1 MTVCYCTKQECQE
14 LAAKIALLEGRLA
27 NLEARF
33 NTHTRQPIPDA
44 HRYTPPRQPEGDWCT
59 KDECR
64 EIKGIASTALTIAN
78 RVDSDLRV
86 HKTKDI
92 PEAHKYKPKVN
103 VSMSGS
109 TSGNTIKVFTR
120 VDVDGSSGNDSVVLT
135 LRPTVRVEFSL
146 AASRDGTIKGFSK
159 VCVWDVCASD
169 SASVKLPINS
179 NRPPILPPT
188 VPNLPPRPPIVVI
201 PTLPRPSLPTLPRI
215 PLPNLPVPTTP
226 RGGIAPLSEPQKI
239 SCNLSGK
246 FNPSSCTLTLTLT
259 VNSCSKTISI
269 KMNCKDYTTILNRI
283 EQKLG
288 SSLPIYRGSFR
299 DPSDEGEWYGYE
311 RDITSQPSSI
321 GSALGILS
329 AQIEDVHKDVVKGIE
344 AKAVLPDLPL
354 PKVCQVNPTTGERE
368 IVQASLQQMG
378 FGSAISWVGRE
389 VVLPYLTNKLLDY
402 IFDFITKGSEST
414 QETVCS
420 LDTSCQVLLPD
431 PSTPLNT
438 VGSYLLFTWVLED
451 DPRPSVYQ
459 TTGQLRNPIEE
470 LRTASSS
477 QWNQY
482 FQSIYKII
490 GLQYSTYWSEESTK
504 EPLVKGWYLNEEEAL
519 RYFASIRTLTT
530 DTPTTNNNPRYSKV
544 TNANTRIAN
553 IGKKLILRKVCY
565 GTYGTG
571 SDDLTRFN
579 AVHSWKN
586 PYI

>member
-1 MTVCYCTKQECQE
+1 VTVCYCTKEECQA
-14 LAAKIALLEGRLA
+14 LAAKISLLEGRLA

-44 HRYTPPRQPEGDWCT
+44 HRYTPPKEPKGDWCT
-59 KDECR
+59 KEECK
-64 EIKGIASTALTIAN
+64 EIYGIATTALGVAN
-78 RVDSDLRV
+78 RVDADLRS

-92 PEAHKYKPKVN
+92 PDAHKYKPKVN

-109 TSGNTIKVFTR
+109 TSGNSIKVFTR

-135 LRPTVRVEFSL
+135 LTPNVTVEFSL
-146 AASRDGTIKGFSK
+146 AASADGTLKGFSK
-159 VCVWDVCASD
+159 VCLWGICAS
-169 SASVKLPINS
+169 ASSRVKLPINT
-179 NRPPILPPT
+179 PT
-188 VPNLPPRPPIVVI
+188 PPPIVVLPPI
-201 PTLPRPSLPTLPRI
+201 SIRPPTINLPRVPIPSLPRIPIPTVPTPTLPRGGVAPT
-215 PLPNLPVPTTP
+215 
-226 RGGIAPLSEPQKI
+226 AESQKI
-239 SCNLSGK
+239 SCNLTGI

-269 KMNCKDYTTILNRI
+269 KMNCKDYTAILNRI

-288 SSLPIYRGSFR
+288 SPLPIYRGSYR
-299 DPSDEGEWYGYE
+299 DPSEEGEWYGYE

-329 AQIEDVHKDVVKGIE
+329 AQVEDMHKDVVKGIE
-344 AKAVLPDLPL
+344 GKSTLPELPL
-354 PKVCQVNPTTGERE
+354 PKVCQVNPTTGEKE

-378 FGSAISWVGRE
+378 FGAVIPWLGRE
-389 VVLPYLTNKLLDY
+389 VVRDFLTGKLLDY

-438 VGSYLLFTWVLED
+438 VGSYLLFTWVLEE
-451 DPRPSVYQ
+451 DPRPSTYQ

-470 LRTASSS
+470 LKTISSG
-477 QWNQY
+477 QWGTY

-504 EPLVKGWYLNEEEAL
+504 EPLVKGWYLNEEEAV
-519 RYFASIRTLTT
+519 RYFTSIRTLTA
-530 DTPTTNNNPRYSKV
+530 DTPTPNNNPRYSKV

-571 SDDLTRFN
+571 SDDRVAFK
-579 AVHSWKN
+579 AIHSWKN